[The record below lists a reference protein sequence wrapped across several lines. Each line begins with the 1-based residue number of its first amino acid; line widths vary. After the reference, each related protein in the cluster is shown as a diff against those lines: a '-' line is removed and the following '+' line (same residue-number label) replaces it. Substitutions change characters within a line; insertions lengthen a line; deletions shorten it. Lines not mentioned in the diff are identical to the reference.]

1 MKIRRPVFNS
11 ALAILTMLPVTA
23 FAQSGLPAADALE
36 SPPATTKPVAVAEPT
51 TPEIAVEA
59 DAEEVQDDG
68 VAADDSETSARDE
81 RLVAAMLNLDGTVGL
96 QHLAAAWGGEA
107 GTYRIALLGQYST
120 GTDVIRFNDENTLF
134 AGNLLFEASPID
146 YFSVNARLQTRSNV
160 NTFGRPE
167 AMLSQGD
174 FSLGLKGYYPV
185 ADGVT
190 LGGDLSFVMP
200 TNFGATGLSFDGMSV
215 RPRLLASFA
224 FGEMQEGFDL
234 NMHFNLGYKV
244 DRSENTVPDG
254 VVPTRIERF
263 AYGISAYDALELG
276 LGFEYELPYV
286 TPFAAWN
293 LSIPVNGAD
302 GVCDQANL
310 PCAGDAGFASFP
322 NVLALGVKV
331 QPIENLG
338 LHLGMD
344 IGLTG
349 DDAAALP
356 ATLPWQAVFGLQ
368 WTIDPRP
375 KIEYVE
381 KEVERAEPT
390 LAPESYVMG
399 IVTDRESALP
409 IAGAIVHYPMGNETA
424 QVTDEKGAFK
434 SYGYAPG
441 STVRFSISHP
451 DYEAIDVDRTLPQ
464 EVGEHELR
472 VQMKASMVAGTVAGS
487 IKDEKDAVI
496 FGATLTMTGPE
507 SKTVEADATGNFN
520 VSVKAGEYSASVS
533 APGYLTKA
541 RDVVVVAQ
549 KTTDLAFVLKP
560 EPKESLAELKGD
572 KIEIMQTVQF
582 ETGKATILSKSFSLL
597 EQVTS
602 VVAANPG
609 IKQVLIGGHTDDV
622 GSDDFNLE
630 LSQKRAESVRQFL
643 IDQGISPSRLV
654 AKGFGETQ
662 PLLPNTSSRN
672 RSNNRRVEFKVTDR

>member
-1 MKIRRPVFNS
+1 MKIRRPVLNS
-11 ALAILTMLPVTA
+11 ALAILTMLPVSA
-23 FAQSGLPAADALE
+23 LAQSGLPPADALE
-36 SPPATTKPVAVAEPT
+36 APPATTQPVEAVEPA
-51 TPEIAVEA
+51 PSDVAVEA
-59 DAEEVQDDG
+59 DAATTQDEDIEE
-68 VAADDSETSARDE
+68 TTRDE

-96 QHLAAAWGGEA
+96 QHLAAAWGGEE

-120 GTDVIRFNDENTLF
+120 GTDVIRFNDENTF
-134 AGNLLFEASPID
+134 FGGNLLFEASPIN
-146 YFSVNARLQTRSNV
+146 YFSLNAKLHTRSNI

-174 FSLGLKGYYPV
+174 FSLGVKGYYPV
-185 ADGVT
+185 ANGVT
-190 LGGDLSFVMP
+190 LGGDLGFFLP
-200 TNFGATGLSFDGMSV
+200 TNFGTTGLSFDGMSV

-224 FGEMQEGFDL
+224 FGEMSEGFDL
-234 NMHFNLGYKV
+234 NMHFNIGYKV
-244 DRSENTVPDG
+244 DRSENTVPTG

-263 AYGISAYDALELG
+263 AYSISAYDALELG

-286 TPFAAWN
+286 TPFAEWN
-293 LSIPVNGAD
+293 LSVPVNGAD

-310 PCAGDAGFASFP
+310 PCVGDAGFASFP

-381 KEVERAEPT
+381 KEVEKAGPT
-390 LAPESYVMG
+390 LAPESFVAG

-409 IAGAIVHYPMGNETA
+409 IEGAIVRYPMGNETA
-424 QVTDEKGAFK
+424 QVTDANGQFK

-472 VQMKASMVAGTVAGS
+472 VQMKASMVAGNVAGS
-487 IKDEKDAVI
+487 IKDEQGAVI
-496 FGATLTMTGPE
+496 FGATITMTGPE
-507 SKTVEADATGNFN
+507 SKTAEADASGNFK
-520 VSVKAGEYSASVS
+520 VGVKAGQYSASAS

-541 RDVVVVAQ
+541 RDVTVVAQ
-549 KTTDLAFVLKP
+549 KTADLSFVLKP

-582 ETGKATILSKSFSLL
+582 ETGKDTILSKSFSLL

-602 VVAANPG
+602 VVASNPG

-630 LSQKRAESVRQFL
+630 LSQKRAEAVRQFL
-643 IDQGISPSRLV
+643 IDQGISPSKLV